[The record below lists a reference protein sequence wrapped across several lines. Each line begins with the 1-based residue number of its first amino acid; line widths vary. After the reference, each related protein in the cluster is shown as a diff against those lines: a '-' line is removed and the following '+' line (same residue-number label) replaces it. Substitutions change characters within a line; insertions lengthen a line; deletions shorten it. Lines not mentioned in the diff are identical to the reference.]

1 MSNLNKERRLIPF
14 TIDGVGYTT
23 DDISQRAAALLR
35 LAGLEPE
42 VYDLVQLVGKDNPR
56 RKKYNDDDLVEIEKD
71 AQFVSL
77 RQSAPV
83 S

>member
-1 MSNLNKERRLIPF
+1 MSTLNKERRLIPF
-14 TIDGVGYTT
+14 KIDGVGYTT
-23 DDISQRAAALLR
+23 DDVSQRAAALLR
-35 LAGLEPE
+35 LADLEPE